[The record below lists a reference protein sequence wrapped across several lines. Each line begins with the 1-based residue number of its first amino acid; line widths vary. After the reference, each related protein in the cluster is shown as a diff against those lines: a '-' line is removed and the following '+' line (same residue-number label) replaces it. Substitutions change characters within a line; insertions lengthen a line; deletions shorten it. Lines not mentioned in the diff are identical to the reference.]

1 MRLTS
6 AILITSLTSV
16 WGLVAGNP
24 YLWIP
29 VTGLIAAVI
38 DLLTLDWVSSSRLG
52 EMQKLS
58 LSLKL
63 VFTLIGTYA
72 ILSQF
77 ACVILMIYW
86 IIT

>member
-24 YLWIP
+24 FLWLP

-38 DLLTLDWVSSSRLG
+38 DLLTRDWVSSSRLG
-52 EMQKLS
+52 EMEKLS
-58 LSLKL
+58 LSLKF

-72 ILSQF
+72 MLCQF
-77 ACVILMIYW
+77 ACVVLMIYW